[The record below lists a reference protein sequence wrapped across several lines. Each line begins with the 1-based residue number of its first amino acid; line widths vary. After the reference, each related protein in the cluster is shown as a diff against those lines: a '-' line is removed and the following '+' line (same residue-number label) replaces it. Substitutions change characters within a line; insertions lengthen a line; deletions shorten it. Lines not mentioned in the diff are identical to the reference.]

1 MRENWKSRKGFIFA
15 AVGAAIGL
23 GNLWR
28 FPFQAYK
35 NGGGAFLLP
44 YFIALIT
51 CAIPLMI
58 MEHAYGRKIRGG
70 SVKAFAKL
78 KKKLEIIGWIQVMV
92 PIIVMTYYST
102 IIAVAV
108 VFMFFSLGH
117 AFGIINWLSN
127 PGPIMGMVTGSAK
140 NALDFGAGISIY
152 ILIAVIAVWICN
164 WLIVKKG
171 IAFGIE
177 KMSMFFTPILMVLM
191 IIFMINAINLDGAAI
206 GLEALFKPDF
216 SKILN
221 PSIWVSAYA
230 QVFFSTTLAVGVMI
244 AYGSYLNEKADIV
257 NSAII
262 TVLANASF
270 DLIAGVLVFSTLGH
284 LVNSMGVKFTS
295 FGTGAGVAFMAFP
308 IAISTMSTNIVV
320 QGLLGFLFFF
330 CLFIAGLSS
339 SISMLESFT
348 TAALDKFDISREK
361 LVLIISIVGFCGSA
375 CFASY
380 AGFNYIL
387 DIVDAYVGNIV
398 IAGLGLV
405 EVILISYFYGTSKLR
420 QEANAYSDFKVGIWW
435 DYLLKYF
442 TPLLLG
448 AVVVTNI
455 FNLITEL
462 FSKNKV
468 EIVSSIIFGW
478 GTVVLMILASIVLY
492 RKKWTSKSQ
501 EVKSL
506 LTNNDVN
513 EEDSINR

>member
-15 AVGAAIGL
+15 AAGAAIGL

-44 YFIALIT
+44 YFVALIT

-58 MEHAYGRKIRGG
+58 MEYAYGRKIRGG
-70 SVKAFAKL
+70 SVKAFAEL
-78 KKKLEIIGWIQVMV
+78 KKKLEVIGWVQVMV
-92 PIIVMTYYST
+92 PIVVMTYYST
-102 IIAVAV
+102 IIAVSV
-108 VFMFFSLGH
+108 VFMVYSLGH

-127 PGPIMGMVTGSAK
+127 PGPVMGMVTGSAK
-140 NALDFGAGISIY
+140 NALDLGAGISIY
-152 ILIAVIAVWICN
+152 ILIAVIGVWLCN

-171 IAFGIE
+171 ISGGIE
-177 KMSMFFTPILMVLM
+177 KMSMFFTPVLMVLM
-191 IIFMINAINLDGAAI
+191 IIFMINAVRLNGSVI

-244 AYGSYLNEKADIV
+244 AYGSYLDDKADVV

-262 TVLANASF
+262 TVFANSSF
-270 DLIAGVLVFSTLGH
+270 DIIAGVLVFSTLGY
-284 LVNSMGVKFTS
+284 LVSSMGVEFTS
-295 FGTGAGVAFMAFP
+295 FGTGAGVAFIAFP
-308 IAISTMSTNIVV
+308 IAISTMSSNVFV
-320 QGLLGFLFFF
+320 QGILGFIFFF

-339 SISMLESFT
+339 SISMLESFA
-348 TAALDKFDISREK
+348 TAALDKFKISREK
-361 LVLIISIVGFCGSA
+361 LVSIISIVGFLGSA

-387 DIVDAYVGNIV
+387 DIVDAYVGNII

-405 EVILISYFYGTSKLR
+405 EVVLISNIYGTSKLR
-420 QEANAYSDFKVGIWW
+420 EEANAFSDFKVGKWW

-448 AVVVTNI
+448 AVVITNLFNIVTGLLNQDAVGKISNI
-455 FNLITEL
+455 
-462 FSKNKV
+462 V
-468 EIVSSIIFGW
+468 FGW
-478 GTVVLMILASIVLY
+478 GIVVIMIGASFVFY
-492 RKKWTSKSQ
+492 KKKWT
-501 EVKSL
+501 
-506 LTNNDVN
+506 VN
-513 EEDSINR
+513 EQVVNPMLNNNVGE

>member
-15 AVGAAIGL
+15 AAGAAIGL

-44 YFIALIT
+44 YFVALIT
-51 CAIPLMI
+51 CAVPLMI
-58 MEHAYGRKIRGG
+58 MEYTFGRKIRGG
-70 SVKAFAKL
+70 SVKAFSSL
-78 KKKLEIIGWIQVMV
+78 GKKLEIVGWIQVMV
-92 PIIVMTYYST
+92 PIVVMTYYCA
-102 IIAVAV
+102 IIAVSV
-108 VFMFFSLGH
+108 VFMVFSLGH
-117 AFGIINWLSN
+117 AFGIVNWLSE

-140 NALDFGAGISIY
+140 NALDFSAGISIY
-152 ILIAVIAVWICN
+152 ILVAVVVVWVCN

-171 IAFGIE
+171 ISAGIE
-177 KMSMFFTPILMVLM
+177 KMSTIFTPLLMILM
-191 IIFMINAINLDGAAI
+191 IIFMINSVRLEGATI

-221 PSIWVSAYA
+221 PNIWVSAYA

-244 AYGSYLNEKADIV
+244 AYGSYLDDKADIV

-270 DLIAGVLVFSTLGH
+270 DLIAGILVFSTLGY
-284 LVNSMGVKFTS
+284 LVNSMGVEFTS
-295 FGTGAGVAFMAFP
+295 FGTGAGVAFIAFP

-320 QGLLGFLFFF
+320 QGLIGFIFFF
-330 CLFIAGLSS
+330 CLFVAGISS
-339 SISMLESFT
+339 SISMLESFV
-348 TAALDKFDISREK
+348 TAALDKFDISRAK
-361 LVLIISIVGFCGSA
+361 LVSIISIVGFCGSA

-405 EVILISYFYGTSKLR
+405 EVVLISYIYGTDKLR
-420 QEANAYSDFKVGIWW
+420 EEANAYSGFKVGKWW
-435 DYLLKYF
+435 DYLLRYF

-448 AVVVTNI
+448 AVVITNI
-455 FNLITEL
+455 LDLITGL
-462 FSKNKV
+462 FSSDKAS
-468 EIVSSIIFGW
+468 IVSSIAFGW
-478 GTVVLMILASIVLY
+478 GIVVIMIGAAYVFY
-492 RKKWTSKSQ
+492 KKKWT
-501 EVKSL
+501 VKVGATHVASGKL
-506 LTNNDVN
+506 K
-513 EEDSINR
+513 

>member
-1 MRENWKSRKGFIFA
+1 MRENWQSRKGFIFA
-15 AVGAAIGL
+15 AAGAAIGL

-44 YFIALIT
+44 YFVALIT

-58 MEHAYGRKIRGG
+58 MEYAYGRKVRGG
-70 SVKAFAKL
+70 SVKAFADL
-78 KKKLEIIGWIQVMV
+78 NKKYEVVGWIQVMV

-108 VFMFFSLGH
+108 VFMVFSLGH
-117 AFGIINWLSN
+117 AFGIINWLGD
-127 PGPIMGMVTGSAK
+127 PGPIMGMVTGSADS
-140 NALDFGAGISIY
+140 ALDLGAGISLY
-152 ILIAVIAVWICN
+152 ILAAVVVVWLCN

-171 IAFGIE
+171 ISGGIE
-177 KMSMFFTPILMVLM
+177 KMSMIFTPMLMVLM
-191 IIFMINAINLDGAAI
+191 VIFMINAVRLNGASI

-244 AYGSYLNEKADIV
+244 AYGSYLHKKADVV

-262 TVLANASF
+262 TVLANSSF
-270 DLIAGVLVFSTLGH
+270 DLIAGVLVFSTLGF
-284 LVNSMGVKFTS
+284 LVNSMGVEFTS
-295 FGTGAGVAFMAFP
+295 FGTGAGVAFIAFP
-308 IAISTMSTNIVV
+308 IAISTMSSNVFI
-320 QGLLGFLFFF
+320 QGILGFVFFF

-348 TAALDKFDISREK
+348 TAALDKFKISRGR
-361 LVLIISIVGFCGSA
+361 LVTLISVVGFIGSA

-398 IAGLGLV
+398 IAGSGLL
-405 EVILISYFYGTSKLR
+405 EVVLISYIYGTKKLR
-420 QEANAYSDFKVGIWW
+420 AEANEYSDFKVGKWW
-435 DYLLKYF
+435 DYLLRYF

-448 AVVVTNI
+448 AVVITNL
-455 FNLITEL
+455 FNMITGL
-462 FSKNKV
+462 FNQDSVGVISN
-468 EIVSSIIFGW
+468 IVFGW
-478 GTVVLMILASIVLY
+478 GIVVIMVGASVFFVK
-492 RKKWTSKSQ
+492 KKWSVTAQ
-501 EVKSL
+501 
-506 LTNNDVN
+506 N
-513 EEDSINR
+513 E

>member
-1 MRENWKSRKGFIFA
+1 MRENWKSRKGFIMA
-15 AVGAAIGL
+15 AAGAAIGL

-44 YFIALIT
+44 YFVALIT

-58 MEHAYGRKIRGG
+58 MEYAFGRKVRGG
-70 SVKAFAKL
+70 SVKAFSTL
-78 KKKLEIIGWIQVMV
+78 KKKLEIVGWIQVMV
-92 PIIVMTYYST
+92 PIVVMTYYSA
-102 IIAVAV
+102 IIAVSL

-117 AFGIINWLSN
+117 AFGFMNWLSD

-140 NALDFGAGISIY
+140 SALDLGAGMSIY
-152 ILIAVIAVWICN
+152 ILIAVIVVWICN

-171 IAFGIE
+171 ISGGIE
-177 KMSMFFTPILMVLM
+177 KMSTVFTPMLMVLM
-191 IIFMINAINLDGAAI
+191 IVFMINAVRLKGASI

-244 AYGSYLNEKADIV
+244 AYGSYLDDKADVV

-262 TVLANASF
+262 TVLANSSF
-270 DLIAGVLVFSTLGH
+270 DLIAGVLVFSTLGY
-284 LVNSMGVKFTS
+284 LVSSTGIEFTS
-295 FGTGAGVAFMAFP
+295 FGTGAGVAFLAFP
-308 IAISTMSTNIVV
+308 IAISTMSTNVFI
-320 QGLLGFLFFF
+320 QGILGFVFFF
-330 CLFIAGLSS
+330 CLFIAGISS
-339 SISMLESFT
+339 SISMLESFA

-361 LVLIISIVGFCGSA
+361 LVSIISIVGFCGSA

-405 EVILISYFYGTSKLR
+405 EVILISYIYGTSKLR
-420 QEANAYSDFKVGIWW
+420 EEANAYSDFKVGKWW

-448 AVVVTNI
+448 AVVVTNVV
-455 FNLITEL
+455 NLITDL
-462 FSKNKV
+462 FSKDMVGIASN
-468 EIVSSIIFGW
+468 IIFGW
-478 GTVVLMILASIVLY
+478 GIVVIMIGASVVFY
-492 RKKWTSKSQ
+492 KKKWTISAQKVDST
-501 EVKSL
+501 L
-506 LTNNDVN
+506 INNMVD
-513 EEDSINR
+513 